1 MGIESLLRLG
11 LRTPVPAGITY
22 LRGGPGIAGLAS
34 ALTPAHRAGLL
45 RPSALAFRAAPPES
59 KARRAVIGSAGE
71 VVTITGPEVVCLPNA
86 PDSAQR
92 AQARASGRSRFARR
106 THGCVTFSAS
116 RSSGRGPTRS
126 CSLRHRMA
134 PTPSRGASAGDEPP
148 LFLHVAD
155 AAALGVL
162 AKATGA
168 KSLPAWPATAED
180 ARAYAGQSARSLVV
194 ALGDGVAFV
203 EDGGTGDRSRAAP
216 RSSSQL
222 RTARTPLASP
232 PRSMRSRPCSQ
243 PLRTKTA
250 RLRRSTPNL
259 RARTATRGSVSWGS
273 LAEAVAAADWRS
285 AERRPARGAHVLA
298 HYATRVLAGFS
309 CADRAA
315 AKSNRATDR
324 NDRLW
329 RATGAFAAA
338 RGTRQAT
345 AQTLRDAPS
354 AHRGPSGGLDPVI
367 GNGGNGG

>member
-45 RPSALAFRAAPPES
+45 RPSALAFRAAPLES
-59 KARRAVIGSAGE
+59 KARRAVIGSAGK

-92 AQARASGRSRFARR
+92 AQAREWVVSIRKAHSWVRYVFGVEKLWPRPDAVVFASPPDGAD
-106 THGCVTFSAS
+106 TV
-116 RSSGRGPTRS
+116 SGSVG
-126 CSLRHRMA
+126 
-134 PTPSRGASAGDEPP
+134 GDEPP

-203 EDGGTGDRSRAAP
+203 EDGGTGDRSRCAALVVSGADAP
-216 RSSSQL
+216 RVA
-222 RTARTPLASP
+222 TALDALTPVLATVEDEDGAVASLDAE
-232 PRSMRSRPCSQ
+232 S
-243 PLRTKTA
+243 TGKDGDA
-250 RLRRSTPNL
+250 RLRER
-259 RARTATRGSVSWGS
+259 
-273 LAEAVAAADWRS
+273 LAEAVARGFGEDAALLEAHTYDYLACS
-285 AERRPARGAHVLA
+285 GVFVQLRG
-298 HYATRVLAGFS
+298 G
-309 CADRAA
+309 
-315 AKSNRATDR
+315 
-324 NDRLW
+324 
-329 RATGAFAAA
+329 
-338 RGTRQAT
+338 
-345 AQTLRDAPS
+345 
-354 AHRGPSGGLDPVI
+354 
-367 GNGGNGG
+367 